1 MSVCTVF
8 AGAPPPERQQQI
20 GRLDPQV
27 GTFGGRVPDAL
38 AHHEPL
44 EETVR
49 RQTIGAV
56 QTGTG
61 NLTRREQS
69 GHLRP
74 PVHIGDDAPH
84 E

>member
-1 MSVCTVF
+1 MSVCTVSRGAR
-8 AGAPPPERQQQI
+8 AGTAAADRSPRPS
-20 GRLDPQV
+20 G
-27 GTFGGRVPDAL
+27 GTFGGPCPTRSPTTSPSRRL
-38 AHHEPL
+38 FG
-44 EETVR
+44 

-74 PVHIGDDAPH
+74 PVHIGDDAAH